1 MIYGQKRTKMSSQKG
16 DILEDLLFDLMDKL
30 DERILKYKMKCP
42 TKKKLKGFYD
52 LLDELKMHVCR
63 DDFETMKDIIKNS
76 RENLGQGLRK
86 ANWENKEDYNLY
98 KKTVIEMWQKIMN
111 NISMDEKEQ
120 KKKEFKKNLKRKFSL
135 FLEDSSLDNAKC
147 KKYIQE
153 LKSDIKS
160 II

>member
-1 MIYGQKRTKMSSQKG
+1 
-16 DILEDLLFDLMDKL
+16 
-30 DERILKYKMKCP
+30 
-42 TKKKLKGFYD
+42 KKLKGFYD